1 MSNNATHTVFR
12 PAEGALL
19 DLESLQAV
27 SQVPDLLLSSFLDVM
42 MPGSRGIVLSGLE
55 PQGEWASVGTPG
67 TVRPDPRSSEVVVS
81 PGSAVLTGRD
91 GRRYLL
97 RMPEPL
103 RAPWPTQSGPAV
115 QGYLVLAPKVDNG
128 EVPGRAG
135 IAVAH
140 KRVNP
145 VLGFVRP
152 DQIEAEEHL
161 LALAV
166 SVGNGRDWA
175 TDLNRIWQP
184 EHAAIAILLKRLQ
197 SLEHTVWRAEPGGS
211 VWDRQ
216 VLGRNWVRYQTVAAS
231 AVQAARI
238 LLQSRVS
245 TTMDRVRVLNGLF
258 EQLHNSVE
266 RAATE
271 LLQFLGPSDG
281 AGPYRKVGDIALR
294 EGR

>member
-1 MSNNATHTVFR
+1 MSNASHTVFR

-27 SQVPDLLLSSFLDVM
+27 SNVPDLLLTALIDVS
-42 MPGSRGIVLSGLE
+42 MPGARGLVLSGLE
-55 PQGEWASVGTPG
+55 PQGEWAPVGTPG
-67 TVRPDPRSSEVVVS
+67 TVRPDPRSTEVVVS
-81 PGSAVLTGRD
+81 PGTAVLTGRD

-97 RMPEPL
+97 RMEEAL

-128 EVPGRAG
+128 EVAGRPG

-140 KRVNP
+140 KRVQP

-152 DQIEAEEHL
+152 DQIDEPHL
-161 LALAV
+161 LPLAV

-175 TDLNRIWQP
+175 TDLQRVWQP
-184 EHAAIAILLKRLQ
+184 DHAAVAILLKRLA
-197 SLEHTVWRAEPGGS
+197 SLEHTVWRAEPSGS

-231 AVQAARI
+231 AVQAARM

-245 TTMDRVRVLNGLF
+245 TTMDRVRLLNGLF

-271 LLQFLGPSDG
+271 LLQFLGPSEG
-281 AGPYRKVGDIALR
+281 AGPYRSVGDIALR